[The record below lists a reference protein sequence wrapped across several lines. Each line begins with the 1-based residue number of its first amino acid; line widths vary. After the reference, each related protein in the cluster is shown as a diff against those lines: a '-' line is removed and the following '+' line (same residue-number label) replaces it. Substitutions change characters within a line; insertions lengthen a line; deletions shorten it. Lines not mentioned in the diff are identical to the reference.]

1 MPARFSDS
9 QLAPV
14 FVRLQQSGPRGGEL
28 AGVLERYDTT
38 IRIAGWVSGGFTLNF
53 INTIFLGPNQP
64 ADYLVTL
71 LAHEACHVEQRFLV
85 DSVQQELVSYQA
97 QCQVAKEIGLDLG
110 QMNDFIP
117 LDSAANADLDTA
129 RRLLAD
135 LFAGQPAQILYASMP
150 LLQPSG
156 LAAGL
161 AAVREVAALVR
172 AGFGNR
178 A

>member
-1 MPARFSDS
+1 MPASFSDS

-14 FVRLQQSGPRGGEL
+14 FVRLKQSGPRGNEL
-28 AGVLERYDTT
+28 AAVLEQHNTT
-38 IRIAGWVSGGFTLNF
+38 IRIARWVSGGFTLNF

-64 ADYLVTL
+64 PDYLVTL

-85 DSVQQELVSYQA
+85 DSVQQELVSYQS
-97 QCQVAKEIGLDLG
+97 QCAVAAEIGIDLG
-110 QMNDFIP
+110 RINDFVQLNP
-117 LDSAANADLDTA
+117 AAGADLDAA

-135 LFAGQPAQILYASMP
+135 LFAGQPAAILYASMP
-150 LLQPSG
+150 LLQPVG

-172 AGFGNR
+172 AGFGKR
-178 A
+178 P